1 MSTEHSPATAG
12 PSGGEVRVPLSDRV
26 YSELVDMIIHGDL
39 EPGSRVRE
47 MTIAAQLGT
56 SRVPV
61 REAIQR
67 LADEGWLTRKPRV
80 GATVPVPTAQDIDD
94 VFEMRQILE
103 TAAIERAAR
112 HISLA
117 HIETLQQVIAD
128 GKAAAAR
135 EDQRAVVQAN
145 KVFHGATAEL
155 SRNRLLVDVLA
166 NLDKRVRWLF
176 SSVALA
182 RAAESLV
189 EHEAIL
195 AALERRDVPRA
206 MALTTAHIEATR
218 AALHRQWDDQHRHTH
233 GSTARRTE
241 SILTPSTNP
250 TI

>member
-1 MSTEHSPATAG
+1 MGTGQSPASASTRG
-12 PSGGEVRVPLSDRV
+12 VSLSDRV
-26 YSELVDMIIHGDL
+26 YTELVDMIIHGDL
-39 EPGSRVRE
+39 EPGCRVRE
-47 MTIAAQLGT
+47 MAIAAQLGT

-67 LADEGWLTRKPRV
+67 LADEGWLTRRPRA

-103 TAAIERAAR
+103 VAAIERAAR

-117 HIETLQQVIAD
+117 HIEMLQQVIAD

-145 KVFHGATAEL
+145 KMFHGATAEL
-155 SRNRLLVDVLA
+155 SRNRLLIDVLA

-182 RAAESLV
+182 RSGESLV

-206 MALTTAHIEATR
+206 MVLTTAHIEATR
-218 AALHRQWDDQHRHTH
+218 SALHRQWADQNRAPDLRTP
-233 GSTARRTE
+233 RRGEAT
-241 SILTPSTNP
+241 LNYSTNP
-250 TI
+250 TD